1 MKLYYSKGACS
12 LSPHITACEA
22 ELPIELVEVDLQ
34 TKRTKAGEDFQLINP
49 NGYVPVLI
57 LDDGNKL
64 TEGPAIVQYLADR
77 APDKKLAPPAG
88 TFERYQLQQWLNF
101 ISTEI
106 HKGGF
111 SSLFN
116 PATPEAVKQMTIV
129 TLTSR
134 LESVAKHLSNRAFLL
149 GEHFTVA
156 DVYLFVVLRWD
167 AYIDVG
173 LSRWP
178 VLVNYVAKISAR
190 PAVQKALKE
199 EGLD

>member
-22 ELPIELVEVDLQ
+22 ELPVELVEVDLQ
-34 TKRTKAGEDFQLINP
+34 SKRTKAGEDFRAVNP

-64 TEGPAIVQYLADR
+64 TEGPAIVQYLADQV
-77 APDKKLAPPAG
+77 PDKKLAPVAG

-111 SSLFN
+111 GPLFN
-116 PATPEAVKQMTIV
+116 PATPEAAKQMTIAS
-129 TLTSR
+129 LTSR
-134 LESVAKHLSNRAFLL
+134 LGTVEEHLSNRAFLL
-149 GEHFTVA
+149 GEQFTVA
-156 DVYLFVVLRWD
+156 DVYLFVTLRWGT
-167 AYIDVG
+167 YVNIDI
-173 LSRWP
+173 SRWP
-178 VLVNYVAKISAR
+178 VLANYAAKISAR
-190 PAVQKALKE
+190 PTVQRALKE
-199 EGLD
+199 EGLV

>member
-22 ELPIELVEVDLQ
+22 ELPVELVEVDLQ
-34 TKRTKAGEDFQLINP
+34 SKRTKAGEDFRAVNP

-64 TEGPAIVQYLADR
+64 TEGPAIVQYLADQV
-77 APDKKLAPPAG
+77 PGKKLAPVAG

-111 SSLFN
+111 GPLFN
-116 PATPEAVKQMTIV
+116 PATPEAAKQMTIAS
-129 TLTSR
+129 LTSR
-134 LESVAKHLSNRAFLL
+134 LGTVEEHLSNRAFLL
-149 GEHFTVA
+149 GEQFTVA
-156 DVYLFVVLRWD
+156 DVYLFVTLRWGT
-167 AYIDVG
+167 YVNIDI
-173 LSRWP
+173 SRWP
-178 VLVNYVAKISAR
+178 VLANYAAKISAR
-190 PAVQKALKE
+190 PTVQRALKE
-199 EGLD
+199 EGLV

>member
-22 ELPIELVEVDLQ
+22 ELPIELVEVDLKA
-34 TKRTKAGEDFQLINP
+34 KRTKTGEDFLLINP

-64 TEGPAIVQYLADR
+64 IEGPAIVQYLADQ

-111 SSLFN
+111 GPLFN
-116 PATPEAVKQMTIV
+116 PAMPEAAKRIMIAS
-129 TLTSR
+129 LTSR
-134 LESVAKHLSNRAFLL
+134 LETVAEHLSSRAFLL

-156 DVYLFVVLRWD
+156 DGYMFVTLRWG
-167 AYIDVG
+167 AYVNIDIA
-173 LSRWP
+173 RWP
-178 VLVNYVAKISAR
+178 VLANYVAKISAR
-190 PAVQKALKE
+190 PAVQRALKE
-199 EGLD
+199 EGLI

>member
-34 TKRTKAGEDFQLINP
+34 SKRTKAGEDFRLINP
-49 NGYVPVLI
+49 NGYVPVLV

-64 TEGPAIVQYLADR
+64 IEGPAIVQYLADK
-77 APDKKLAPPAG
+77 APDKELVPSAG

-111 SSLFN
+111 GLLFN
-116 PATPEAVKQMTIV
+116 PVMPEAAKQIAIAS
-129 TLTSR
+129 LTSR
-134 LESVAKHLSNRAFLL
+134 LETVAEHLSSRAFLL
-149 GEHFTVA
+149 GDHFTVA
-156 DVYLFVVLRWD
+156 DGYLFVTLRWG
-167 AYIDVG
+167 AYVNVDIA
-173 LSRWP
+173 RWP
-178 VLVNYVAKISAR
+178 VLANYVAKISAR

-199 EGLD
+199 EELV